1 MEEMVTVTLTSEQH
15 AVLVDILDCAI
26 SELHSEIVHTDN
38 RCLKDALKDRKHI
51 LQDLVE
57 QLRSLQSNTIS

>member
-1 MEEMVTVTLTSEQH
+1 MVTVTLTSEQH

>member
-1 MEEMVTVTLTSEQH
+1 MVTVTLTSEQH

-57 QLRSLQSNTIS
+57 QLRSLQSNPIS